1 MSENCPQ
8 CGKPALPDDVVCWHC
23 GQRLPARRLVVE
35 HGGHGAVGERPLS
48 WRVVWLGVTAAALIA
63 LLLMMT
69 YRLAQ
74 EPLVIYDAG
83 IAYQPGW
90 RPFTDAN
97 RQFTLEVPPRWQVE
111 EKPLAEPD
119 MTLWESD
126 PEFALALR
134 PYAATSSQA
143 DFQLKMTGQSRQETE
158 LNGIVTVAR
167 MPQFAAFAPAD
178 VLQFIQTQDNVD
190 YVDGGLFEN
199 IHRLEQPIYLFE
211 TVDEAGGLV
220 RCLQQVTAVAN
231 KAYLLTA
238 CAPKPQFRQ
247 FSDDFANILQTFQIL
262 ETR

>member
-8 CGKPALPDDVVCWHC
+8 CGKPALPDDVVCWYC
-23 GQRLPARRLVVE
+23 GQRLPVRRRVVE
-35 HGGHGAVGERPLS
+35 HGGGHGAAVERPS
-48 WRVVWLGVTAAALIA
+48 IKHIVWPGVTAVALIV

-69 YRLAQ
+69 HKLAQ

-111 EKPLAEPD
+111 EKPLAGAGV
-119 MTLWESD
+119 TVWEGD
-126 PEFALALR
+126 PTFALALR
-134 PYAATSSQA
+134 PYAAAPSQA
-143 DFQLKMTGQSRQETE
+143 DFQLKITGQSRQEAK
-158 LNGIVTVAR
+158 GVVTIAW
-167 MPQFAAFAPAD
+167 MPQFATFTPD
-178 VLQFIQTQDNVD
+178 DILQFIQAQDRVE
-190 YVDGGLFEN
+190 YVDGDLFED

-211 TVDEAGGLV
+211 TVDEAGELV
-220 RCLQQVTAVAN
+220 RCLQQVTAVKN

-247 FSDDFANILQTFQIL
+247 LSDNFANILQTFQIL

>member
-8 CGKPALPDDVVCWHC
+8 CGKPVLPDDVVCWHC
-23 GQRLPARRLVVE
+23 GQQLPARRRVVE
-35 HGGHGAVGERPLS
+35 HGRHGAVVERPLAKN
-48 WRVVWLGVTAAALIA
+48 VVWLGVTAAALIV
-63 LLLMMT
+63 LLLMIT
-69 YRLAQ
+69 HQLARQ
-74 EPLVIYDAG
+74 PLVIYDAG

-111 EKPLAEPD
+111 EKPLAGLD
-119 MTLWESD
+119 AAAWESD
-126 PEFALALR
+126 PSFALALR

-143 DFQLKMTGQSRQETE
+143 DFQLKITGQSRQEAA
-158 LNGIVTVAR
+158 LKGIVTIAW
-167 MPQFAAFAPAD
+167 MPQFVTFAPD
-178 VLQFIQTQDNVD
+178 DILQFIQTQDRVA
-190 YVDGGLFEN
+190 YMDGGLFED

-220 RCLQQVTAVAN
+220 RCLQQVTAVKN

-247 FSDDFANILQTFQIL
+247 FSSDFATILQTFQIL